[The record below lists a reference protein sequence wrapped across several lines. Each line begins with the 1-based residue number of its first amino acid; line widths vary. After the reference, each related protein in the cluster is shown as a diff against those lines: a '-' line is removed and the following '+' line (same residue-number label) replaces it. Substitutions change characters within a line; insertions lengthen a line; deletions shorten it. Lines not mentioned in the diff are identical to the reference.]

1 MARRRFFKR
10 SKSSDT
16 PIEPEPTEAV
26 DEPIDDLPPQ
36 ESAPKKKK
44 PRRAAANRSALFNR
58 LTWLFLI
65 LTPVIGLCYLLIFL
79 IPTLPLNPLPPYSQA
94 MPTYAPTPTT
104 VPTATPT
111 RQPTSTNTPTST
123 PRPTNTRAP
132 TETPRPT
139 LDLRTPITGTLRAS
153 LFATRTPSPTPLPTS
168 GPTLSPFSYTA
179 EVRYQRAQ
187 LYGTNW
193 AGIAGLIFGL
203 DLKHQPGIG
212 VKAWGDEPL
221 GTDGALWPSGT
232 APQYGPSG
240 WEFTLGDRPIS
251 GKYKVQVLGPRGE
264 ALSPVIEIELQGD
277 PRANLAYII
286 FRQNH

>member
-1 MARRRFFKR
+1 LQTFA
-10 SKSSDT
+10 
-16 PIEPEPTEAV
+16 
-26 DEPIDDLPPQ
+26 
-36 ESAPKKKK
+36 
-44 PRRAAANRSALFNR
+44 
-58 LTWLFLI
+58 
-65 LTPVIGLCYLLIFL
+65 
-79 IPTLPLNPLPPYSQA
+79 
-94 MPTYAPTPTT
+94 TYAPTSTVAPTSA
-104 VPTATPT
+104 PTLT
-111 RQPTSTNTPTST
+111 PTSTSTPTLT

-168 GPTLSPFSYTA
+168 GPTQSPFNYTA
-179 EVRYQRAQ
+179 EVNYQRAQ

-193 AGIAGLIFGL
+193 SGIAGLVFGL

-212 VKAWGDEPL
+212 IKAWGDPPL
-221 GTDGALWPSGT
+221 GAEGELWPSGT

-240 WEFTLGDRPIS
+240 WEFSLGDRPIA
-251 GKYKVQVLGPRGE
+251 GKYKVQMLGPVGE
-264 ALSPVIEIELQGD
+264 PLSPVIDIELQGD